1 MLTQLWQ
8 LNHQYKCYYQ
18 CVHEWVHCGT
28 ASGGFS
34 RVEAS
39 PECTKARGLIN
50 SFPLNITRT
59 TGGNILQRHQCSCK
73 SHGLLYLH
81 REFTN
86 LQVPWALAQRTQ
98 MLMLWASISGCG
110 WNSSGSAPDVTWA
123 QWCLPEASGSSCP
136 TGSSRPLTPETPR
149 GANSI
154 QHSCMHLGFSFY
166 SQFVHIA
173 QALPEGNRLWVASR
187 GYPLWNV
194 RPAC

>member
-123 QWCLPEASGSSCP
+123 QWCLLRPQGAAAQQAAAGLWLQRLREERTRSSILVCIWGSPFIASLF
-136 TGSSRPLTPETPR
+136 T
-149 GANSI
+149 
-154 QHSCMHLGFSFY
+154 
-166 SQFVHIA
+166 
-173 QALPEGNRLWVASR
+173 
-187 GYPLWNV
+187 
-194 RPAC
+194 